1 MKVEGKQKWTTFSL
15 LAKTIAANWALK
27 LAICMLGPKKPKI
40 NRFVNVYNELSWPRT
55 VAAAAANEARA
66 MGWELCGIWWVR
78 KAVKDG

>member
-1 MKVEGKQKWTTFSL
+1 MDCVFTSGQDNCSQLGTEVGHL
-15 LAKTIAANWALK
+15 HA
-27 LAICMLGPKKPKI
+27 GPKKQKKTKI